1 MINMV
6 KVRHNNVV
14 PTMALGVQQLKK
26 ELGRSRKVPFEFDEI
41 HEFLDRFYMSRIG
54 IHMLIGQ
61 HVALHDPKPEP
72 GVIGII
78 NTRLSPIQVAQAA
91 CEDACSVC
99 LREYVSTPDINIYGD
114 PNFTFP
120 LAMKVAG
127 YQEAAS
133 QEFFTYLY
141 STAKNP
147 PELDRPNTEGRMA
160 FKSTV
165 NRTHLRL
172 VREVEA
178 IGGNVSASASRE
190 QMSYTYDALKSYT
203 PEMVEVLIDN
213 VRNPA
218 FLDWEVKEQIRS
230 FVHMAN
236 DAFGRRVAKLLGDVF
251 HVLLLVLLKT
261 PMSVVT
267 KTIPR
272 NHFLSS
278 STGCLSSCSKTIAVL
293 QVVAA
298 APTPASAIGFEGYEK
313 RLEISFYEAPVFADP
328 NGRGFLFVYPYKIL
342 IKTCG
347 TTKLLLGILRILEL
361 AKELSLPLVAAKY
374 SRGTFIFPD
383 AQPSPHKNFDDE
395 VTFLNHFF
403 DGLSISRSGTSTMP
417 PLSTPKELV
426 VTLEM
431 CMTRLD
437 KKRAYVF
444 FKTSIDGYTSCAK
457 DMTKPSVI
465 VIAFYLLFLLNSSF
479 KTKNIFKNLTRS
491 QASTM
496 SRLACMICAY
506 YSRESARCL
515 LNLVEVEYNYDADI
529 DLVFIDLPVLEQERY
544 RWTLEIVV

>member
-41 HEFLDRFYMSRIG
+41 HEFLDRFYMSRIS

-72 GVIGII
+72 GVIGLI
-78 NTRLSPIQVAQAA
+78 NIRLSPIQVAQAA
-91 CEDACSVC
+91 CEDARSVC
-99 LREYVSTPDINIYGD
+99 LREYVSAPDINIYGD

-120 LAMKVAG
+120 GNYGVSHLL
-127 YQEAAS
+127 E
-133 QEFFTYLY
+133 
-141 STAKNP
+141 
-147 PELDRPNTEGRMA
+147 RMA

-218 FLDWEVKEQIRS
+218 FLDWEVKEQYLTENNYFVMIR
-230 FVHMAN
+230 
-236 DAFGRRVAKLLGDVF
+236 LLSSDKKDSKKP
-251 HVLLLVLLKT
+251 LLV
-261 PMSVVT
+261 
-267 KTIPR
+267 
-272 NHFLSS
+272 FLHC
-278 STGCLSSCSKTIAVL
+278 CLSSCSKTIAVL

-298 APTPASAIGFEGYEK
+298 PPTPASAIGFEGYEK
-313 RLEISFYEAPVFADP
+313 HLEISFYEAPVFADP

-347 TTKLLLGILRILEL
+347 TTKLLLAIPRILEL

-383 AQPSPHKNFDDE
+383 AQPSPNKNFVDE
-395 VTFLNHFF
+395 VSFL
-403 DGLSISRSGTSTMP
+403 ITSLMA
-417 PLSTPKELV
+417 S
-426 VTLEM
+426 
-431 CMTRLD
+431 D

-457 DMTKPSVI
+457 DMTKLSV
-465 VIAFYLLFLLNSSF
+465 VLAARPWHSGSMGRGCGLFN
-479 KTKNIFKNLTRS
+479 
-491 QASTM
+491 
-496 SRLACMICAY
+496 AY
-506 YSRESARCL
+506 YSRESVRCL
-515 LNLVEVEYNYDADI
+515 LNLVEVEFSYDADI